1 MPRLRREI
9 WRPKV
14 FRLYPIYFPK
24 VKISNNLGINAA
36 PWNCIY
42 NNDYKIDKT
51 KNDIFIEN
59 DKLVVYHFACITI
72 FTENDFDLWSLGEIS
87 IPNNILNHIY
97 TPYLERIQFVLKQL
111 KDKFNKDTKQFLS
124 KKI

>member
-1 MPRLRREI
+1 MLRLGTVYI
-9 WRPKV
+9 ITIIKLT
-14 FRLYPIYFPK
+14 RLKMIY
-24 VKISNNLGINAA
+24 LL
-36 PWNCIY
+36 Y
-42 NNDYKIDKT
+42 
-51 KNDIFIEN
+51 
-59 DKLVVYHFACITI
+59 YHFACITI